1 MANQFTVGQ
10 IYYSPHFKKCFK
22 IYADSGIERYPVL
35 QDCDVF
41 GDTSDWGDNKPFG
54 LDGENAIYLRNC
66 VLITDE
72 NRIEYSRKLQV
83 GENLQRACDLLWNL
97 QRMHG
102 VEGLIP
108 IIKQLQAI
116 QP

>member
-1 MANQFTVGQ
+1 MTDQFKEGQ
-10 IYYSPHFKKCFK
+10 IIYSPHYKCCYK
-22 IYADSGIERYPVL
+22 ISYGFRGVL
-35 QDCDVF
+35 CLQGCDVL
-41 GDTSDWGDNKPFG
+41 GIAENKPFETTSES
-54 LDGENAIYLRNC
+54 DVYFKNC

-97 QRMHG
+97 QRSHG
-102 VEGLIP
+102 VQGLIP

-116 QP
+116 RP